1 MGVCENQM
9 MKAPLL
15 PSPAAAVVLALV
27 CTSPELAALAALAA
41 LATAR
46 SQEPP
51 LNRHL

>member
-27 CTSPELAALAALAA
+27 CTSPELAALA
-41 LATAR
+41 TAR